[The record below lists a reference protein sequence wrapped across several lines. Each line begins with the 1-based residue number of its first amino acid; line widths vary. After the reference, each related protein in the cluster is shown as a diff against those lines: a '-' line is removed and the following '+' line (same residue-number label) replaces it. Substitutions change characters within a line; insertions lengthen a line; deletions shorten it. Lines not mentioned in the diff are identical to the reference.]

1 MVDGLEPTAPL
12 QKNAYTVKSQRLP
25 RHLLDALS
33 NLRGSRALRDALGD
47 TFVSVFLEVK
57 AAEHA
62 AYQQVISAW
71 EREHLLLN
79 V

>member
-1 MVDGLEPTAPL
+1 MSDP
-12 QKNAYTVKSQRLP
+12 KSVSLLHLGGA
-25 RHLLDALS
+25 RHLLDALY
-33 NLRGSRALRDALGD
+33 NLRRSTALREALGE

-57 AAEHA
+57 LAEHE